1 MTTDP
6 HPRPRPDRIAAQRN
20 REAAFARISRVRGA
34 SILGAGALTAA
45 VAAVVSA
52 VAPGHS
58 LGAKAR
64 GRTAVAS
71 TKTTPAARV
80 NAGSSS
86 RLPPLASAGQLG
98 LQAPSSAPQSD
109 PSQPSAPAPQPSTP
123 APAPSQPSPP
133 VQQSAPATGSPGPVA
148 SGGS

>member
-1 MTTDP
+1 MTTAT
-6 HPRPRPDRIAAQRN
+6 HPRPRPDRIAAQHK
-20 REAAFARISRVRGA
+20 REAAFARIARVRGA
-34 SILGAGALTAA
+34 SVLGAGALTAA

-58 LGAKAR
+58 LGAKTR

-71 TKTTPAARV
+71 TQAAPASPVTA
-80 NAGSSS
+80 ASSS

-98 LQAPSSAPQSD
+98 LSGPGSAPQSA
-109 PSQPSAPAPQPSTP
+109 PAQPSA
-123 APAPSQPSPP
+123 P
-133 VQQSAPATGSPGPVA
+133 VQQSAPATSSPGPVA